1 MSRNLFYS
9 FFLIIGLN
17 GITFGKAVD
26 PKEIDRREILFVGE
40 NRQEYFS
47 LYKSSLHYTVYG
59 PDTVKI
65 YARKAIPS
73 RDNEIKS
80 FGYSLII
87 DKEDTL
93 HTQFKKRIYS
103 KITSAEHRRHGYSS
117 AGIYSLPIPFGK
129 HELELIPLSE
139 SSRPVLVRM
148 IINPLQ
154 RDRGRGKFILPESET
169 PLFFINFGEKKIRY
183 LQLDYWSQLKFSV
196 EKSKRIKVICRLKYF
211 EDMSKTQNYRLR
223 LSKNGEVINTF
234 FIQTEQSSEKL
245 LLDNSSLDIG
255 VSNSINIELDPGNYT
270 FELLESKRSVYLR
283 VMEYDF

>member
-169 PLFFINFGEKKIRY
+169 PLFFIDFGEKKIRY
-183 LQLDYWSQLKFSV
+183 
-196 EKSKRIKVICRLKYF
+196 
-211 EDMSKTQNYRLR
+211 
-223 LSKNGEVINTF
+223 
-234 FIQTEQSSEKL
+234 
-245 LLDNSSLDIG
+245 
-255 VSNSINIELDPGNYT
+255 
-270 FELLESKRSVYLR
+270 
-283 VMEYDF
+283 

>member
-17 GITFGKAVD
+17 AITFGKAVD

-73 RDNEIKS
+73 RDYEIKS
-80 FGYSLII
+80 FGYSLVINE
-87 DKEDTL
+87 EDTL
-93 HTQFKKRIYS
+93 HTQFNKRIYS

-270 FELLESKRSVYLR
+270 FELLENKRSVYLR

>member
-17 GITFGKAVD
+17 GITIGKAVD

-93 HTQFKKRIYS
+93 HTQFNKRIYS

-129 HELELIPLSE
+129 HELELTPLSK

-148 IINPLQ
+148 IIHPLQ

-183 LQLDYWSQLKFSV
+183 LQLDYWNQLKFSV

-223 LSKNGEVINTF
+223 LSKNGEAINTF

-245 LLDNSSLDIG
+245 LLDNFSLDIG
-255 VSNSINIELDPGNYT
+255 VSNSIDIELDPGNYT
-270 FELLESKRSVYLR
+270 FELLENKRSVYLR

>member
-9 FFLIIGLN
+9 FFLIISLN
-17 GITFGKAVD
+17 AITFGKAVD

-148 IINPLQ
+148 IINPLR

-270 FELLESKRSVYLR
+270 FELLENKRSVYLR

>member
-9 FFLIIGLN
+9 FFLIISLN
-17 GITFGKAVD
+17 AITFGKAVD

-93 HTQFKKRIYS
+93 HTQFNKRIYS

-270 FELLESKRSVYLR
+270 FELLENKRSVYLR

>member
-1 MSRNLFYS
+1 M
-9 FFLIIGLN
+9 
-17 GITFGKAVD
+17 
-26 PKEIDRREILFVGE
+26 
-40 NRQEYFS
+40 
-47 LYKSSLHYTVYG
+47 YG

-93 HTQFKKRIYS
+93 HTQFNKRIYS

-129 HELELIPLSE
+129 HELELTPLSK

-148 IINPLQ
+148 IIHPLQ

-223 LSKNGEVINTF
+223 LSKNGEIINTF

-270 FELLESKRSVYLR
+270 FELLENKRSVYIR

>member
-17 GITFGKAVD
+17 GVTIGKAVD

>member
-17 GITFGKAVD
+17 GVTIGKAVD

-93 HTQFKKRIYS
+93 HTQFNKRIYS

-148 IINPLQ
+148 IINPLR

-183 LQLDYWSQLKFSV
+183 LQLDYWNQLKFSV

-270 FELLESKRSVYLR
+270 FELLENKRSVYLR

>member
-129 HELELIPLSE
+129 HELELMPLSG

>member
-9 FFLIIGLN
+9 FFLIIGIN
-17 GITFGKAVD
+17 GITIGKAVD

-93 HTQFKKRIYS
+93 HTQFNKRIYS

-183 LQLDYWSQLKFSV
+183 LQLDYWNQLKFSV
-196 EKSKRIKVICRLKYF
+196 EKPKRIKVICRLKYF

-223 LSKNGEVINTF
+223 LSKNGEAINTF

-245 LLDNSSLDIG
+245 LLDNFSLDIG
-255 VSNSINIELDPGNYT
+255 VSNSINIELDPGDYT
-270 FELLESKRSVYLR
+270 FELLENKRSVYLR

>member
-9 FFLIIGLN
+9 FFLIISLN
-17 GITFGKAVD
+17 AITFGKAVD

-93 HTQFKKRIYS
+93 HTQFNKRIYS

-148 IINPLQ
+148 IINPLR

-270 FELLESKRSVYLR
+270 FELLENKRSVYLR

>member
-169 PLFFINFGEKKIRY
+169 PLFFINVGEKKIRY

>member
-1 MSRNLFYS
+1 MNRNLFYS
-9 FFLIIGLN
+9 FSLLIGLI
-17 GITFGKAVD
+17 GITIGKAVD
-26 PKEIDRREILFVGE
+26 PKEIDNREILFVGE

>member
-17 GITFGKAVD
+17 GITIGKAVD
-26 PKEIDRREILFVGE
+26 PKEIDRREILFIGE

-93 HTQFKKRIYS
+93 HTQFNKRIYS

-139 SSRPVLVRM
+139 LSRPVLVR
-148 IINPLQ
+148 IIIHPLQ

-183 LQLDYWSQLKFSV
+183 LQLDYWNQLKFSV
-196 EKSKRIKVICRLKYF
+196 EKPKRIKVICRLKYF

-223 LSKNGEVINTF
+223 LSKNGEAINTF
-234 FIQTEQSSEKL
+234 FIQTEQSS
-245 LLDNSSLDIG
+245 
-255 VSNSINIELDPGNYT
+255 
-270 FELLESKRSVYLR
+270 
-283 VMEYDF
+283 

>member
-17 GITFGKAVD
+17 AITFGKAVD

-73 RDNEIKS
+73 RDNEINS

-93 HTQFKKRIYS
+93 HTQFNKRIYS

-148 IINPLQ
+148 IINPLR

-270 FELLESKRSVYLR
+270 FELLENKRSVYLR

>member
-17 GITFGKAVD
+17 AITFGKAVD

-93 HTQFKKRIYS
+93 HTQFNKRIYS

-148 IINPLQ
+148 IINPLR

-270 FELLESKRSVYLR
+270 FELLENKRSVYLR